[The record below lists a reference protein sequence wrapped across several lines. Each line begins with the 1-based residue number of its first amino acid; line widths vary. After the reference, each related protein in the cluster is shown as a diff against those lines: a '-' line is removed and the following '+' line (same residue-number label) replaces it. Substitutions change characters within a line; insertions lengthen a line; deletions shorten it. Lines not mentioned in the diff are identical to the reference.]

1 MRNFKSNDFGSY
13 GKTDRMRLG
22 NIKKLLIFWV
32 FLLCF
37 TFMFSVFI
45 YTNEKIEKRDTMN
58 NIKIPE
64 DK

>member
-13 GKTDRMRLG
+13 GETDRMRLG

-45 YTNEKIEKRDTMN
+45 YTDEKIEKRDTMN